1 MTHPT
6 QNMSAADYLP
16 AESSDLLGSAAA
28 RNLEGSQV
36 VVQLASVRKTYPN
49 TEKPAVAGVDVSIRK
64 GEFFSIL
71 GSSGSGKT
79 TTLKMIAGFEHP
91 TDGMIL
97 LDGKDVTGVPP
108 NKRDVNTVFQN
119 YALFPHMTVRA
130 NVAYPLQMA
139 RVPKAEIKP
148 RVDEALSKVAM
159 AEYDNRLPHQLSGG
173 QKQRV
178 ALARALVGRPKLLLL
193 DEPLGALDLK
203 LRETMLVVLKNLQR
217 NVGITFVYVTHDQGE
232 ALAMSDRV
240 AVMNNGVIEQ
250 IGSPQEIYQNPAT
263 AFVASFIG
271 KTNLFHCSRE
281 STQTARTGNLRIVTS
296 AELPSEEATVS
307 VRPESIEVGAEA
319 QRYENRF
326 SAVVE
331 EVIYFGHEQELSL
344 LVEGEPL
351 VARVRGVDVRR
362 GQNITVGW
370 PAEASV
376 VVEAKP

>member
-1 MTHPT
+1 MTHSA
-6 QNMSAADYLP
+6 QNMSAAAQIQTEPGDTLASERP
-16 AESSDLLGSAAA
+16 PLDD
-28 RNLEGSQV
+28 SQV
-36 VVQLASVRKTYPN
+36 VVQLQSVRKTYPN
-49 TEKPAVAGVDVSIRK
+49 TEKPAVAGVDVAIRK

-91 TDGMIL
+91 TDGVIL
-97 LDGKDVTGVPP
+97 LDGQDVTGVPP

-159 AEYDNRLPHQLSGG
+159 AEYDQRLPHQLSGG

-240 AVMNNGVIEQ
+240 AVMNNGAIEQ

-263 AFVASFIG
+263 SFVASFIG
-271 KTNLFHCSRE
+271 KTNLFHCDRE
-281 STQTARTGNLRIVTS
+281 SDHTARKGNLSIAVSESLTS
-296 AELPSEEATVS
+296 AKATVS
-307 VRPESIEVGAEA
+307 VRPESIEVGAAA
-319 QRYENRF
+319 QQSDNVF
-326 SAVVE
+326 NAVVE

-344 LVEGEPL
+344 LVEGEPV
-351 VARVRGVDVRR
+351 VARVRGADVRR
-362 GQNITVGW
+362 GQTITVGW
-370 PAEASV
+370 PSHASV
-376 VVEAKP
+376 VVEGKP

>member
-16 AESSDLLGSAAA
+16 AESSDPLGSAS

-148 RVDEALSKVAM
+148 RVDEALAKVAM

-240 AVMNNGVIEQ
+240 AVMNNGMIEQ

-281 STQTARTGNLRIVTS
+281 SAHTARVGNLRIVTS
-296 AELPSEEATVS
+296 ADLTSEKATVS
-307 VRPESIEVGAEA
+307 VRPESIEVGGAT
-319 QRYENRF
+319 QHYENRF

-344 LVEGEPL
+344 MVEGEPL
-351 VARVRGVDVRR
+351 VARVRGVDVLR

-376 VVEAKP
+376 IVEGKP

>member
-6 QNMSAADYLP
+6 QNMPAADYLP
-16 AESSDLLGSAAA
+16 AESSDSPGSAS

-36 VVQLASVRKTYPN
+36 VVQLASVRKAYPN
-49 TEKPAVAGVDVSIRK
+49 TDKPAVAGVDVSIRK

-159 AEYDNRLPHQLSGG
+159 AEYDARLPHQLSGG

-240 AVMNNGVIEQ
+240 AVMNNGAIEQ

-271 KTNLFHCSRE
+271 KTNLFHCGRE
-281 STQTARTGNLRIVTS
+281 SAHIARTGNLRIATS
-296 AELPSEEATVS
+296 AELASEKATVS
-307 VRPESIEVGAEA
+307 VRPESIEVGAAA
-319 QRYENRF
+319 QHLENRF
-326 SAVVE
+326 NAVVE

-362 GQNITVGW
+362 GQDITVGW
-370 PAEASV
+370 RAEASV
-376 VVEAKP
+376 IVEGKP

>member
-1 MTHPT
+1 MTHSA
-6 QNMSAADYLP
+6 QNT
-16 AESSDLLGSAAA
+16 SAAA
-28 RNLEGSQV
+28 RIQTEPGDTLAQERPPLDDSQV
-36 VVQLASVRKTYPN
+36 VVQLQSVRKTYPN
-49 TEKPAVAGVDVSIRK
+49 TEKPAVAGVDVAIRK

-91 TDGMIL
+91 TDGVIL

-139 RVPKAEIKP
+139 RVPKAEIGP

-159 AEYDNRLPHQLSGG
+159 TEYDKRLPHQLSGG

-240 AVMNNGVIEQ
+240 AVMNNGAIEQ

-263 AFVASFIG
+263 SFVASFIG
-271 KTNLFHCSRE
+271 KTNLFHCDRKAHH
-281 STQTARTGNLRIVTS
+281 TAQMGNLSIAVSESLTS
-296 AELPSEEATVS
+296 AKVTVS
-307 VRPESIEVGAEA
+307 VRPESIEVGTAA
-319 QRYENRF
+319 QQLDNVF
-326 SAVVE
+326 NAVVE

-344 LVEGEPL
+344 LVEGEPV
-351 VARVRGVDVRR
+351 VARVRGADVRR
-362 GQNITVGW
+362 GQTITVGW
-370 PAEASV
+370 PAHASV
-376 VVEAKP
+376 VVEGKP

>member
-1 MTHPT
+1 MTHPM
-6 QNMSAADYLP
+6 QNMPAAGDLP
-16 AESSDLLGSAAA
+16 AESSESLGSAAH
-28 RNLEGSQV
+28 NLEGSQV
-36 VVQLASVRKTYPN
+36 VVQLASVRKTYPS

-250 IGSPQEIYQNPAT
+250 IGSPKEIYQNPAT

-271 KTNLFHCSRE
+271 KTNLFHCGRE
-281 STQTARTGNLRIVTS
+281 SAHIARIGNLRIVVS
-296 AELPSEEATVS
+296 AELTSEKATVS
-307 VRPESIEVGAEA
+307 VRPESIEVGGAA
-319 QRYENRF
+319 QPFENQF

-351 VARVRGVDVRR
+351 VARVRGVDVQR

-376 VVEAKP
+376 IVEGKP

>member
-6 QNMSAADYLP
+6 QNMSATESKP
-16 AESSDLLGSAAA
+16 AERSEPLGGAAGS
-28 RNLEGSQV
+28 LEDSQV
-36 VVQLASVRKTYPN
+36 VVQLSSVRKTYPN

-139 RVPKAEIKP
+139 RVPKVEIKP

-159 AEYDNRLPHQLSGG
+159 TEYDKRLPHQLSGG

-271 KTNLFHCSRE
+271 KTNLFHCVRQ
-281 STQTARTGNLRIVTS
+281 STHTARTGNLRIATS
-296 AELPSEEATVS
+296 AELSAEKVTVS
-307 VRPESIEVGAEA
+307 VRPESIEVGAAA
-319 QRYENRF
+319 QHFENRF
-326 SAVVE
+326 PAVVE

-344 LVEGEPL
+344 LVDGEPL

-362 GQNITVGW
+362 GENVTVGW

-376 VVEAKP
+376 IVGWKP

>member
-1 MTHPT
+1 MTHSA
-6 QNMSAADYLP
+6 QNMSAATPLSTESGAAP
-16 AESSDLLGSAAA
+16 RAQHFPLAES
-28 RNLEGSQV
+28 EV
-36 VVQLASVRKTYPN
+36 VVQLQSVRKTYPN
-49 TEKPAVAGVDVSIRK
+49 TEKPAVAGIDVGIRK

-91 TDGMIL
+91 TDGTIL

-139 RVPKAEIKP
+139 RVPKTEIKS

-159 AEYDNRLPHQLSGG
+159 AEYDQRLPHQLSGG

-240 AVMNNGVIEQ
+240 AVMNNGAIEQ

-271 KTNLFHCSRE
+271 KTNLFDCERE
-281 STQTARTGNLRIVTS
+281 SHHVARIGDLSIAVAQSLTS
-296 AELPSEEATVS
+296 RQATIS
-307 VRPESIEVGAEA
+307 VRPESIEVGAPA
-319 QRYENRF
+319 RQLENVF
-326 SAVVE
+326 DAVVE

-344 LVEGEPL
+344 LVKGNPV
-351 VARVRGVDVRR
+351 VARVRGLDVRR
-362 GQNITVGW
+362 GQTVTVGW
-370 PAEASV
+370 PAHASV
-376 VVEAKP
+376 VVEEKP

>member
-1 MTHPT
+1 MTNPT
-6 QNMSAADYLP
+6 QNISATAHTK
-16 AESSDLLGSAAA
+16 AGSAGPLSGS
-28 RNLEGSQV
+28 RPGQNDSQV
-36 VVQLASVRKTYPN
+36 VVQLASVRKAYPN
-49 TEKPAVAGVDVSIRK
+49 TDKAAVAGVDVSIRK

-91 TDGMIL
+91 SSGTIL

-119 YALFPHMTVRA
+119 YALFPHMTVWA

-148 RVDEALSKVAM
+148 RVEEALAKVAM
-159 AEYDNRLPHQLSGG
+159 TDYGKRLPHQLSGG

-217 NVGITFVYVTHDQGE
+217 DVGITFVYVTHDQGE

-240 AVMNNGVIEQ
+240 AVMNNGAIEQ
-250 IGSPQEIYQNPAT
+250 IGSPQDIYQNPAT

-271 KTNLFHCSRE
+271 KTNLFHCKRE
-281 STQTARTGNLRIVTS
+281 APHTAKAGGLYITTAAGLI
-296 AELPSEEATVS
+296 SEDVTVS
-307 VRPESIEVGAEA
+307 VRPESIEVGDVA
-319 QRYENRF
+319 RRLENCVE
-326 SAVVE
+326 AVVE
-331 EVIYFGHEQELSL
+331 EVIFFGHEQELSL
-344 LVEGEPL
+344 RAGGEQL
-351 VARVRGVDVRR
+351 VARVRGVDVQR
-362 GQNITVGW
+362 GQTVTVGW
-370 PAEASV
+370 PAAASV
-376 VVEAKP
+376 VVGWQS